1 MGFFDKLA
9 SGVNGLLFSTNIT
22 DGVRG
27 TARVVSA
34 SSYDN
39 DPTYGG
45 GVYQNCHMEVVVEA
59 PGIPATAAT
68 VKGLVHQQKWP
79 QPGVV
84 LPALIERTNPQ
95 VVQILWDETVDA
107 ATLARAEAERV
118 AAELR
123 GETPTP
129 QPGEGV
135 VVGNVAGLGSG
146 TTVNVVGDVSKLTP
160 EQKEKL
166 KAMGVDI
173 DALLGG
179 QGT

>member
-9 SGVNGLLFSTNIT
+9 SGVNGLFQTQIT

-27 TARVVSA
+27 TARVISA
-34 SSYDN
+34 SGYDN

-68 VKGLVHQQKWP
+68 IKGLVHQQKWP
-79 QPGVV
+79 QPGMM

-118 AAELR
+118 AAEQR
-123 GETPTP
+123 GETPA
-129 QPGEGV
+129 GV
-135 VVGNVAGLGSG
+135 SAAGATVVGSTTGLPAGA
-146 TTVNVVGDVSKLTP
+146 TVNIVGDVSQLTP

-179 QGT
+179 QG